1 MVHSVTGP
9 ASAVLRSLGHNWGLA
24 LLSLALA
31 TALWLYVSEQERTTR
46 TGFLPDTIAVK
57 AVNQPEGLATALS
70 QQVRVRISATEEE
83 WDRLKGADFQAV
95 VDLKGLGPGQHEIPV
110 TVRPPS
116 RQVRVTEVIPDRVQ
130 VELSPEAARTVPVQV
145 ELVAQPPLGFEAGT
159 AKITPQQVTVR
170 GPEEAVGRTEMAVA
184 EVRLTGVTVDLRRAV
199 ELVPRSARGA
209 TITGV
214 TLSPEQAQVEVPV
227 LQRSFSRSLSIVPA
241 LKGSPAPGYRVTNI
255 TAVPPS
261 VTVTAPLAILE
272 GLTAVLTEEV
282 DVSGATAEVVR
293 EARLRLPSGATASG
307 QPSTVVRVQVVA
319 SPGETTLSVAPRT
332 VGLSRGL
339 SIGSI
344 TNAVSV
350 RMGGAQPDLLKL
362 LPRDITVTVNLEGLG
377 PGAYSLEPQVQPPS
391 GVQVLELS
399 PGRVEVTLQ

>member
-170 GPEEAVGRTEMAVA
+170 GPEEAVGR
-184 EVRLTGVTVDLRRAV
+184 
-199 ELVPRSARGA
+199 
-209 TITGV
+209 
-214 TLSPEQAQVEVPV
+214 
-227 LQRSFSRSLSIVPA
+227 
-241 LKGSPAPGYRVTNI
+241 
-255 TAVPPS
+255 
-261 VTVTAPLAILE
+261 
-272 GLTAVLTEEV
+272 
-282 DVSGATAEVVR
+282 
-293 EARLRLPSGATASG
+293 
-307 QPSTVVRVQVVA
+307 
-319 SPGETTLSVAPRT
+319 
-332 VGLSRGL
+332 
-339 SIGSI
+339 
-344 TNAVSV
+344 
-350 RMGGAQPDLLKL
+350 
-362 LPRDITVTVNLEGLG
+362 
-377 PGAYSLEPQVQPPS
+377 
-391 GVQVLELS
+391 
-399 PGRVEVTLQ
+399 